1 MNNFNSHLHTHYTKD
16 PFFRIDKTVKMC
28 YNDYNSVTNRNQTVI
43 CMKKHFTL
51 KKAAAICAAMCIALS
66 AFSGRAQDKSAVRA
80 DNTKYDEQLD
90 ELRKQQADLDAKI
103 AEADEKLAAEED
115 NFNALQEKYDA
126 INEKIENAS
135 SYTHELELEMAE
147 LDSQQLESSYNVQQ
161 MEDSI
166 KEQTSN
172 YLKRIRALYIAGG
185 SSSYANLLVD
195 SADFY
200 DVLMRIELMTRVA
213 KHDNEELESLLD
225 DYSKLK
231 ESKAKLDEQI
241 KALNEKTAE
250 YSDKQAE
257 LAEQQAE
264 LLRLEQESGALLSEL
279 RKDRSE
285 LGNSYDELNSEYA
298 QVSQA
303 ADAATAA
310 ATTTT
315 TAKPAE
321 QTAET
326 TRKTTATEE
335 DTTPTETKATTVQ
348 TQATTQ
354 QTTKATTQETTKATT
369 KATEAPAPV
378 PSGDSNKIN
387 TVLAYAKSNVGGS
400 YVWGGASFKA
410 CDCSGLVMLSFA
422 QVGINLPHYAASQA
436 EYGTTVS
443 YNNIQPG
450 DVVFFGGSNYSSIYH
465 VGIYIGDGLMVHAQN
480 SATGIVISNLANFSY
495 WGNPITVIKRLI

>member
-1 MNNFNSHLHTHYTKD
+1 
-16 PFFRIDKTVKMC
+16 
-28 YNDYNSVTNRNQTVI
+28 
-43 CMKKHFTL
+43 MKKYFTL
-51 KKAAAICAAMCIALS
+51 KKAAAICAAMVITLS
-66 AFSGRAQDKSAVRA
+66 IFSGRVQEKSAVMA

-90 ELRKQQADLDAKI
+90 ELKKQQADLDAKI

-115 NFNALQEKYDA
+115 NFNALQEKYEA
-126 INEKIENAS
+126 INEKIENVN
-135 SYTHELELEMAE
+135 SYTHDLEIEMAE

-166 KEQTSN
+166 KAQTAD

-213 KHDNEELESLLD
+213 KHDNEELDSLLEA
-225 DYSKLK
+225 YSQLK

-250 YSDKQAE
+250 YSDKQLE

-264 LLRLEQESGALLSEL
+264 LLKLEQESGALLSEL
-279 RKDRSE
+279 RKGRSE

-303 ADAATAA
+303 ADAATATTTA
-310 ATTTT
+310 ATA
-315 TAKPAE
+315 AKPAE
-321 QTAET
+321 QTAST
-326 TRKTTATEE
+326 TRKTTAAEE
-335 DTTPTETKATTVQ
+335 EPSPAETKATT
-348 TQATTQ
+348 
-354 QTTKATTQETTKATT
+354 KETT
-369 KATEAPAPV
+369 KATEAPAPTPA
-378 PSGDSNKIN
+378 PSGDSSKIN

-450 DVVFFGGSNYSSIYH
+450 DVVFFGGTNYSSIYH

>member
-1 MNNFNSHLHTHYTKD
+1 
-16 PFFRIDKTVKMC
+16 
-28 YNDYNSVTNRNQTVI
+28 
-43 CMKKHFTL
+43 MKKYFTL
-51 KKAAAICAAMCIALS
+51 KKAAAICAAMVITLS
-66 AFSGRAQDKSAVRA
+66 IFSGRVQEKSAVTA

-90 ELRKQQADLDAKI
+90 ELKKQQADLDAKI

-115 NFNALQEKYDA
+115 NFNALQEKYEA
-126 INEKIENAS
+126 INEKIENVN
-135 SYTHELELEMAE
+135 SYTHDLEIEMAE

-166 KEQTSN
+166 KTQTAD

-213 KHDNEELESLLD
+213 KHDNEELESLLEA
-225 DYSKLK
+225 YSQLK

-250 YSDKQAE
+250 YSDKQLE

-264 LLRLEQESGALLSEL
+264 LLKLEQESGALLSEL
-279 RKDRSE
+279 RKGRSE

-310 ATTTT
+310 TTTTT

-321 QTAET
+321 QTAST
-326 TRKTTATEE
+326 TRKTTAAEE
-335 DTTPTETKATTVQ
+335 EPSPAETKATTAQ

-354 QTTKATTQETTKATT
+354 QTTKATTKETTKATE
-369 KATEAPAPV
+369 APAPAPV

-422 QVGINLPHYAASQA
+422 QVGISLPHYAASQA

-450 DVVFFGGSNYSSIYH
+450 DVVFFGGTNYSSIYH

>member
-1 MNNFNSHLHTHYTKD
+1 
-16 PFFRIDKTVKMC
+16 
-28 YNDYNSVTNRNQTVI
+28 
-43 CMKKHFTL
+43 MKKHFTL

-250 YSDKQAE
+250 YSDKQLE

-264 LLRLEQESGALLSEL
+264 LLKLEQESGALLSEL
-279 RKDRSE
+279 RKGRSE

-303 ADAATAA
+303 ADAATATTTA
-310 ATTTT
+310 ATA
-315 TAKPAE
+315 AKPAE
-321 QTAET
+321 QTAST
-326 TRKTTATEE
+326 TRKTTAAEE
-335 DTTPTETKATTVQ
+335 EPSPAETKATTAQ

-354 QTTKATTQETTKATT
+354 QTTKATTKETT
-369 KATEAPAPV
+369 KATEAPAPTPA
-378 PSGDSNKIN
+378 PSGDSSKIN

-422 QVGINLPHYAASQA
+422 QAGISLPHYAASQA